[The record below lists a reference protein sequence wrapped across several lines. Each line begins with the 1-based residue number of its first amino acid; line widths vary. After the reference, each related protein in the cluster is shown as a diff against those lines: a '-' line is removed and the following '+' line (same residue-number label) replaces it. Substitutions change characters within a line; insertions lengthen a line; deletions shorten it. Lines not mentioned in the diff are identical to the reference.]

1 MLKFSWNSAYWVF
14 NWVSNMAYNRYGA
27 MSKDILR
34 VQSEVEKNFE
44 DNLDV
49 IEEAA
54 KSLYRKS
61 LEYAANFLTEYS
73 VNKARATVERWQLLG
88 QFLLVKYTDGVV
100 KKERNGR
107 FIDNGEGVP
116 ELILQPGYSDW
127 FYRQI
132 VKETGDRYR
141 LPDEFQGKQLK

>member
-1 MLKFSWNSAYWVF
+1 MELYFDNSLDPSFDGLEERYAHIMEVAFSYLK
-14 NWVSNMAYNRYGA
+14 
-27 MSKDILR
+27 
-34 VQSEVEKNFE
+34 VEKNFE

-61 LEYAANFLTEYS
+61 PDYAAKFLTEYS